1 MTSFT
6 EDLGVFFEQGIEGDV
21 DLCCEEIRRSGVD
34 REAEHFK
41 RAVVY
46 CAAALTEIQIMS
58 VFFFFSFL
66 IIILL
71 TTESL
76 FIMPAWV

>member
-21 DLCCEEIRRSGVD
+21 DLRCEEIRRSGVD

-46 CAAALTEIQIMS
+46 CAAALTEIHVS
-58 VFFFFSFL
+58 GFFLFSFL

-71 TTESL
+71 TSESL
-76 FIMPAWV
+76 FIMSVWV